1 LKGDESMKDTV
12 KAVLSGIGML
22 IFVYL
27 LVRYGSAAVSIIN
40 ALAQATTGT
49 IGALQGNAKSDA

>member
-1 LKGDESMKDTV
+1 MKDTV